1 MEHLLIGLLVG
12 LALLAA
18 AVMGWLSFSQWL
30 IRRDKALRQRWQAE
44 LQAAAEQ
51 RLQDQKDALSAAQ
64 TELKTAQTELQAAQ
78 SALQAEK
85 DTLSGLSPEA
95 ARAEVLAH
103 WQSQLESNYQRELAL
118 FQERLRN
125 SQTELARDILSDALQ
140 RAAASHAQ
148 NHLAL
153 QVRLP
158 DNSFRGRVIGKAG
171 RNIETL
177 QEATG
182 AGFALDDES
191 PVVWVSAFDPR
202 RREVARRTLE
212 ALLGD
217 GRIYPDRIQE
227 EARRQAAAVEAELPE
242 LGRAAAE
249 SVGVRELHPEI
260 CKVLGMLHYRQS
272 YGQNVLLHAQECA
285 RLAAS
290 LAEALGADIA
300 LARRAAL
307 LHDLGKALVHAD
319 RPESHAELGAD
330 LARRCGESPAVIHA
344 MSAHHNEVP
353 PQTLEAVIVQLAD
366 TLSAARP
373 GARSSAV
380 NQRFERLQQLEALA
394 KSFDGVEQ
402 AWVLRAGQELRV
414 IVDPDQLSE
423 AQAQNLSREL
433 ASAIAARFGR
443 SEAVKVSVLRQLQ
456 FSDFS

>member
-1 MEHLLIGLLVG
+1 MEQLLIALLLG

-18 AVMGWLSFSQWL
+18 GVMAWFSAGQWL
-30 IRRDKALRQRWQAE
+30 ARRDKALRQRWQTELQSAAEARLQVQKDELRAAQAELKSGQVE
-44 LQAAAEQ
+44 LQAGQQALEVARAA
-51 RLQDQKDALSAAQ
+51 
-64 TELKTAQTELQAAQ
+64 
-78 SALQAEK
+78 
-85 DTLSGLSPEA
+85 LSGLSAEA
-95 ARAEVLAH
+95 ARAEVLAQ
-103 WQSQLESNYQRELAL
+103 WQAQLETDYQTQLAL
-118 FQERLRN
+118 FKARLQAHKAELSREIL
-125 SQTELARDILSDALQ
+125 TEALQ

-148 NHLAL
+148 SHLAL

-171 RNIETL
+171 RNIEAL

-182 AGFALDDES
+182 AGFALDDDS
-191 PVVWVSAFDPR
+191 PLVWVSAFDPQ

-212 ALLGD
+212 ALLAD

-227 EARRQAAAVEAELPE
+227 EARRQSAAVTAELPE
-242 LGRAAAE
+242 LGQAAAE
-249 SVGVRELHPEI
+249 HVGVSGLHPEI

-285 RLAAS
+285 RLAAA

-307 LHDLGKALVHAD
+307 LHDLGKALVHAE

-330 LARRCGESPAVIHA
+330 LARRCGESPAVLHA
-344 MSAHHNEVP
+344 MSAHHNEVA
-353 PQTLEAVIVQLAD
+353 PQSLEAVIVQLAD

-380 NQRFERLQQLEALA
+380 NQRFERLQELEALA
-394 KSFDGVEQ
+394 KGFDGVEQ

-414 IVDPDQLSE
+414 IVDPDQVSE
-423 AQAQNLSREL
+423 AEARQLSREL